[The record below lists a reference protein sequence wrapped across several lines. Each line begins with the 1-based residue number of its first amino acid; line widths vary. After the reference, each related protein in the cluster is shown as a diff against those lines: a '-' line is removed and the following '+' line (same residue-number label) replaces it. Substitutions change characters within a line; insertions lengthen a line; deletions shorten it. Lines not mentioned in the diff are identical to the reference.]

1 MDRAEFIQWITD
13 LDLQTLTDE
22 LKEEIVTSAEEAFMS
37 EYDYGYQEGYTDA
50 KDDIVSHIE
59 SEM

>member
-1 MDRAEFIQWITD
+1 MDKAEFIQWITD

-37 EYDYGYQEGYTDA
+37 EYSYGHQEGYQAA
-50 KDDIVSHIE
+50 KNDIVNHIE